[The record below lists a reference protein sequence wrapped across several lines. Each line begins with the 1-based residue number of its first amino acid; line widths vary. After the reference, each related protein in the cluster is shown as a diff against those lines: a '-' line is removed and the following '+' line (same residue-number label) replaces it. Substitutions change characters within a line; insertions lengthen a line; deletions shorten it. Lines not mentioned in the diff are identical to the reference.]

1 MEIIIDFVV
10 VIVVGFVVATVLLP
24 LLVLDN
30 LSWKKKERVVWT
42 SLTSNKNG
50 LDGTSTVESAQ
61 DTVKERDM
69 CIVIIYR
76 LFQRVRAIQ
85 SNSL

>member
-61 DTVKERDM
+61 DTVKERNM